1 MSESIKTKNNSS
13 IYYMV
18 HCDDAHPDDTDCIFE
33 LNEFDKL
40 MELVEEYKHC
50 KWDYKVYIES
60 FGNDNV
66 LNISNITH
74 LAQLNI

>member
-1 MSESIKTKNNSS
+1 MSESIKTKNNSF

-18 HCDDAHPDDTDCIFE
+18 HCDDAHPDDTDLIFD

-40 MELVEEYKHC
+40 IELVEEYKHC
-50 KWDYKVYIES
+50 KWDYQVYLETYDD
-60 FGNDNV
+60 NNV
-66 LNISNITH
+66 LSLSNIAH

>member
-1 MSESIKTKNNSS
+1 MSNSIKTKNNSF

-18 HCDDAHPDDTDCIFE
+18 YCDEAHPDDTDLIFD

-50 KWDYKVYIES
+50 KWDYQVYLETYDD
-60 FGNDNV
+60 NNV
-66 LNISNITH
+66 LSLSNIAH

>member
-1 MSESIKTKNNSS
+1 MSESIKTKNNSF

-18 HCDDAHPDDTDCIFE
+18 YCDDAHSDDTDLIFE

-50 KWDYKVYIES
+50 KWDYQVYLETYDD
-60 FGNDNV
+60 NNV
-66 LNISNITH
+66 LSLSNIAH

>member
-1 MSESIKTKNNSS
+1 MSESIKTKNNAF

-18 HCDDAHPDDTDCIFE
+18 YCDEAHPDDTDLIFD

-50 KWDYKVYIES
+50 KWDYQVYLETYDD
-60 FGNDNV
+60 NNV
-66 LNISNITH
+66 LSLSNIAH